1 MANKK
6 DTIKDLG
13 LCEGIRL
20 SKSIYE
26 TKENRLLTLLI
37 KGFIVYLLSMG
48 SIGFYLSAL
57 SVEYNQVLCH
67 VVIFVMAIFSAML
80 YYRLFTENAG
90 YLVLL
95 FLFMLLV
102 YKFRTYINSGFYA
115 MVNIT
120 TDNAA
125 QFFNIDIQKLYVEQI
140 ENRYVTITFAVLFI
154 GIVLDIFLNVYIS
167 RRMQYVTAIFA
178 IMGLN
183 MVPLY
188 LVEEPNAMYTVMVLG
203 GLAMAYVFKSGRH
216 YSPQV
221 SVKRDDIKFKEKGKK
236 KKEIAYV
243 YDIKAM
249 VNTGIIALAFVV
261 AVVASVS
268 VFKPKDTF
276 NVGYKGNKY
285 KELTMAATSTILMD
299 GLSGFFKMSEDVG
312 GLESG
317 KLGQV
322 STIRLDYETD
332 LVVQFTPYNT
342 ERIYLKGFTGVKYN
356 PYANTWT
363 RLDEVADN
371 KNILNPYCSPEAQS
385 LKYAYE
391 DGYPYASMA
400 IMKIK
405 EVDGNEFYRPYY
417 YYSAELDEEEYED
430 ITYYP
435 RLAENT
441 YFVKGDF
448 YDGYAFTEAD
458 LYVPEANIE
467 AVDMVIGQLGDPITD
482 EDIIQ
487 SLIDFYQENYP
498 YTIKPGKTPYKK
510 DFVNDFLMEKKKG
523 YCSYFASAAVL
534 IYRRMGIPARYVE
547 GYAIDID
554 QVYNGTPVE
563 GAKYQDYY
571 SGYTELGET
580 ALVSVEVTDADA
592 HAWVEVYTMQ
602 YGWHPIEVTPYATLV
617 EDDQEDFWSMFADMM
632 DDSGTAGDDAVENV
646 MGVNKTVNKLVKNAV
661 YGVGIIILI
670 VLLGLLGIKL
680 FIWGKYLFVFIKADT
695 NDRLVFKYQSIIKKS
710 RRRDKELREKINYRE
725 QLEYLTMGTT
735 SEQTDIEK
743 SREKV
748 IAILEKAGFS
758 QDMISEDEYKYATQ
772 WCKEHL

>member
-6 DTIKDLG
+6 ETIKDLS

-20 SKSIYE
+20 SKSIYD
-26 TKENRLLTLLI
+26 TKENRLLTLFI

-80 YYRLFTENAG
+80 YYRLFTENVG

-95 FLFMLLV
+95 FLFLVLV

-125 QFFNIDIQKLYVEQI
+125 QFFNIDIQRLYVEQI

-188 LVEEPNAMYTVMVLG
+188 LVEEPDAIYTIMVLG

-249 VNTGIIALAFVV
+249 VNAGIIALSFVV
-261 AVVASVS
+261 ALVASVS
-268 VFKPKDTF
+268 AIKPKDSF

-285 KELTMAATSTILMD
+285 KELTMAAVSTILMD
-299 GLSGFFKMSEDVG
+299 GFSGFFKMSQDVG

-317 KLGQV
+317 TLGQV

-356 PYANTWT
+356 PYANNWT
-363 RLDEVADN
+363 SIGQVKDTTD
-371 KNILNPYCSPEAQS
+371 SFTTPEAES

-391 DGYPYASMA
+391 DDYPYSSMA
-400 IMKIK
+400 IMKIDNV
-405 EVDGNEFYRPYY
+405 ETDVIYRPYY
-417 YYSAELDEEEYED
+417 SYSAESNKRFLD

-435 RLAENT
+435 RLADNT
-441 YFVKGDF
+441 YFVKDDF
-448 YDGYAFTEAD
+448 YIDYAYTEAD

-467 AVDMVIGQLGDPITD
+467 AVDMVIGQLGDPITE

-498 YTIKPGKTPYKK
+498 YTIKPGKTPYRK

-554 QVYNGTPVE
+554 QVYNGQPVE
-563 GAKYQDYY
+563 GARYQDYY

-592 HAWVEVYTMQ
+592 HAWVEVYTTQ
-602 YGWHPIEVTPYATLV
+602 YGWHPVEVTPYATTV

-632 DDSGTAGDDAVENV
+632 DDSETTEDDAIENA
-646 MGVNKTVNKLVKNAV
+646 MGVNETVNKLVKNVV
-661 YGVGIIILI
+661 YGIGIIILI
-670 VLLGLLGIKL
+670 ALLGLFGVKL
-680 FIWGKYLFVFIKADT
+680 FVFGKYLIVFIKADT
-695 NDRLVFKYQSIIKKS
+695 NDKLVFKYQSIIKKI
-710 RRRDKELREKINYRE
+710 RKRDKDLREKLNYRE
-725 QLEYLTMGTT
+725 QLEYLTTNQ
-735 SEQTDIEK
+735 SLEQADIEK

-758 QDMISEDEYKYATQ
+758 QDIISEAEYKYVTD
-772 WCKEHL
+772 WCKEYL

>member
-6 DTIKDLG
+6 DTIKDLS

-20 SKSIYE
+20 SKSIYDV
-26 TKENRLLTLLI
+26 KENRLLTLLI

-80 YYRLFTENAG
+80 YYRLFTENMG
-90 YLVLL
+90 YLILL
-95 FLFMLLV
+95 FLFMVLV

-125 QFFNIDIQKLYVEQI
+125 QFFNIDIQRLYVEQI

-188 LVEEPNAMYTVMVLG
+188 LVEEPDAMYTIMVLG

-243 YDIKAM
+243 YDIRAM
-249 VNTGIIALAFVV
+249 VNAGIIALAFVV

-268 VFKPKDTF
+268 AFKPKDTF

-285 KELTMAATSTILMD
+285 KDLTMAAVSTILMD
-299 GLSGFFKMSEDVG
+299 GLSGFFKMSQDVG

-317 KLGQV
+317 ALGQV

-356 PYANTWT
+356 PYANNWT
-363 RLDEVADN
+363 SIGEVKGTTD
-371 KNILNPYCSPEAQS
+371 SFTTPEAET

-391 DGYPYASMA
+391 DDYPYSSVAV
-400 IMKIK
+400 MKIDNV
-405 EVDGNEFYRPYY
+405 ETDVVYRPYY
-417 YYSAELDEEEYED
+417 FYSAEINERFLD

-435 RLAENT
+435 RLADNT
-441 YFVKGDF
+441 YFVKDDF
-448 YDGYAFTEAD
+448 YEDYAFSEAD

-467 AVDMVIGQLGDPITD
+467 AVDMVIGQLGDPLTE

-498 YTIKPGKTPYKK
+498 YTIKPGKTPYRK

-580 ALVSVEVTDADA
+580 ALISVEVTDADA
-592 HAWVEVYTMQ
+592 HAWVEVYTRQ
-602 YGWHPIEVTPYATLV
+602 YGWHPVEVTPYATLV

-632 DDSGTAGDDAVENV
+632 DDSGATGDAAVENA
-646 MGVNKTVNKLVKNAV
+646 MGVNKTVNKLIKNTV

-670 VLLGLLGIKL
+670 GLLGLVGIKL
-680 FIWGKYLFVFIKADT
+680 LTWGKYLIEFIKADIS
-695 NDRLVFKYQSIIKKS
+695 DRLVFKYQSIIK
-710 RRRDKELREKINYRE
+710 RRRKGDKDLREKLNYRE
-725 QLEYLTMGTT
+725 QIEYLTMDVTLKQ
-735 SEQTDIEK
+735 ENIEK

-758 QDMISEDEYKYATQ
+758 QDIISQDEYKYVTQ
-772 WCKEHL
+772 WCKEYL